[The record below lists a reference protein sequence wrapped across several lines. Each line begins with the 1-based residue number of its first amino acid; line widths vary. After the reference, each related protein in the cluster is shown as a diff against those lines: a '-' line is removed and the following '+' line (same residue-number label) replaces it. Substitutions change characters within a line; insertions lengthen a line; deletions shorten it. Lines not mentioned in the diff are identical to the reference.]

1 MSYSNFLSKT
11 IKESGYSLR
20 DIATLCEK
28 QCNVKITASYL
39 SKLQKEGNKNPA
51 SESVN
56 IAIAKVCKINPDDLL
71 FEADMERAPE
81 SVKKA
86 INELIEF
93 MRNFLLAS
101 LNSYTEASQEQK
113 TNIQNAITKI
123 TNMSNRELLQ
133 AMNEISIL
141 DDIDNPLEFN
151 FDLNQDNIQDTI
163 MKFSINIIM
172 EDNSMFPIIQQG
184 AKLELVKLAE
194 YSNGDIVSVKINN
207 EKNIIR
213 TYVENENEIV
223 LIPAN
228 RDFETIT
235 IPKKDIVINGKI
247 KATTIDL

>member
-1 MSYSNFLSKT
+1 
-11 IKESGYSLR
+11 
-20 DIATLCEK
+20 
-28 QCNVKITASYL
+28 
-39 SKLQKEGNKNPA
+39 
-51 SESVN
+51 
-56 IAIAKVCKINPDDLL
+56 
-71 FEADMERAPE
+71 
-81 SVKKA
+81 
-86 INELIEF
+86 
-93 MRNFLLAS
+93 
-101 LNSYTEASQEQK
+101 
-113 TNIQNAITKI
+113 
-123 TNMSNRELLQ
+123 MSNRELLQ
-133 AMNEISIL
+133 AMNEFSIL

-213 TYVENENEIV
+213 TYVENESEIV

-247 KATTIDL
+247 KAITIDL